1 MTTAYIAYKANL
13 QKGKTIRQQKDPN
26 EPQAVLDM
34 MDKAT
39 TKLQSINM
47 SAWTDDNK
55 ANFQTSLA
63 NLKTEIDNYLTVPP
77 AGPSTNLA

>member
-13 QKGKTIRQQKDPN
+13 QMGKTIRQQKDPN
-26 EPQAVLDM
+26 EPQAVLDL

-39 TKLQSINM
+39 AKLQSINT

-55 ANFQTSLA
+55 ANFPTSLTG
-63 NLKTEIDNYLTVPP
+63 LKAEIDNYLSAPP
-77 AGPSTNLA
+77 ASTNLA